1 MRFIYPDFLW
11 ALFFIAVPVIIH
23 LVNLRRHRTVYFSN
37 VSLLKKV
44 KRDNRKK
51 SKLKQ
56 LLILSSRILMITAL
70 VLAFAKPYFPTGD
83 TLQKVEK
90 HVSGIYIDNSFS
102 MNAEGPEGKAIESAR
117 QKAMAIVNGSKP
129 DTKFTLL
136 TNNLQQQHNRFY
148 NKNEIIQLI
157 ADIEANHN
165 TLPLSTVQL
174 RMQNLMDDLLLKTRK
189 NLFFISDFQ
198 KYTTDIE
205 NFTPDTTLA
214 YNFIPV
220 PVNKAPNLYVDT
232 CWFESPTHH
241 LKQSEKL
248 HVIITNNSE
257 EDYYQIPVNF
267 FINDSL
273 EALASVDIEA
283 GAQNEVTLEYI
294 NNNTGYQ
301 KARVEI
307 TDYPIVYDNKLYL
320 SYHVKE
326 SLDVLLIEQNNTNA
340 TNNIRALFRN
350 DSYINLTT
358 AKTERLQIS
367 TLSSYSTIILNEPG
381 QISTGLSDEL
391 AKFVANGGTL
401 AIIPGQNIEI
411 TNYNTLLGKLNVPTI
426 SKADTV
432 EVPIGDINYG
442 HELYNDVFNTNDEN
456 VETPVIQYRYR
467 FNTTSRDNGSQI
479 LTFADNAQAL
489 TLHPWQNGKVFMFAF
504 PFSHPDNNFVNHVLF
519 LPTVY
524 NIVLQSSF
532 RQNLYYVIGKDQ
544 TFSISTTANL
554 KSGMLTLQ
562 HTETKDEIIP
572 AMRQQAGREIRLAV
586 PDELEA
592 GNYLVTTSSENIGTT
607 SFNYELNESDF
618 SYFSKNE
625 LEEESNKA
633 GLTNS
638 MIFDVAG
645 SELSTTINQIDNG
658 KQLWKWF
665 IIAALFFLLAEA
677 AIIRFWP

>member
-70 VLAFAKPYFPTGD
+70 VLAFAKPYFPSGD
-83 TLQKVEK
+83 NIEKVQK

-102 MNAEGPEGKAIESAR
+102 MNAKGPEGKAIESAR

-129 DTKFTLL
+129 DTKYTLL

-148 NKNEIIQLI
+148 NKSEIMQLI
-157 ADIEANHN
+157 ADVEVTHN
-165 TLPLSTVQL
+165 TLPMSTVQL
-174 RMQNLMDDLLLKTRK
+174 RMQNLMDDLLLETRK

-198 KYTTDIE
+198 KHTSDIE

-248 HVIITNNSE
+248 HVVITNNSE
-257 EDYYQIPVNF
+257 EDYYKVPVNF

-273 EALASVDIEA
+273 EALASIDIEA
-283 GAQNEVTLEYI
+283 GSEQEVILEYI
-294 NNNTGYQ
+294 NNSTGYQ
-301 KARVEI
+301 EARIEI

-320 SYHVKE
+320 SYQVKE

-340 TNNIRALFRN
+340 SNNIRALFQN
-350 DSYINLTT
+350 DSYINLET
-358 AKTERLQIS
+358 ARTERLQIS
-367 TLSSYSTIILNEPG
+367 TLGSFSTIILNEPG

-391 AKFVANGGTL
+391 TKFVANGGTL
-401 AIIPGQNIEI
+401 AIVPGQNIESA
-411 TNYNTLLGKLNVPTI
+411 NYNTLLGKLNTPTI
-426 SKADTV
+426 STADTV
-432 EVPIGDINYG
+432 EVPIGDINYS
-442 HELYNDVFNTNDEN
+442 HELYNDVFNSDDEN
-456 VETPVIQYRYR
+456 VDMPDIQYRYR
-467 FNTTSRDNGSQI
+467 FKKTARDNGSQI
-479 LTFADNAQAL
+479 LTFADNSQAL
-489 TLHPWQNGKVFMFAF
+489 TLYPYQNGKVFMFAF
-504 PFSHPDNNFVNHVLF
+504 PFSHPDNNFVNHILF

-524 NIVLQSSF
+524 NIALQSSF
-532 RQNLYYVIGKDQ
+532 MQNLYYVIGKDQ
-544 TFSISTTANL
+544 TFSINTTANL

-562 HTETKDEIIP
+562 HAETKDEVIP
-572 AMRQQAGREIRLAV
+572 AMRQQSGREIRLAV
-586 PDELEA
+586 PGELEA
-592 GNYLVTTSSENIGTT
+592 GNYLVTALSENIGIT

-618 SYFSKNE
+618 NYYSNDE
-625 LEEESNKA
+625 LEDESNKA
-633 GLTNS
+633 GLPNS
-638 MIFDVAG
+638 VIVDVAG
-645 SELSTTINQIDNG
+645 SDLSTTIKQIDNG

-665 IIAALFFLLAEA
+665 IIAAIIFFLVEA